1 MGTGKIKI
9 LFTSSV
15 VKIRLLFLS
24 VAFSL
29 TGFLSIAQPRMMRP
43 QGPVNEFS
51 AIDGTS
57 VLVYNLQAERDIS
70 SRAGFGPV
78 FYVFPDVRMDSK
90 QALELVGKL
99 NLIGI
104 AKEYGGRILIVNP
117 SAEKW
122 QDQDLDAF
130 KRFIGTGGA
139 PTNIKVIGIGSGATF
154 VNQQLAAT
162 DLTGA
167 IAGIVSI
174 GGEPGKI
181 CKFPVPAFI
190 GGKNAAR
197 VARPYQAAS
206 DSAPAD
212 PLQKVV
218 VNADKRVDLE
228 TLFAEAW
235 DKVLSCNYRYNNL
248 FHTFYMSR
256 GIDNPEGVKNF
267 ELVSIPMFKKSGIQ
281 RNVVEYPLVDM
292 NAPSRPDN
300 PDKYLW
306 YEYIPKQAQDA
317 APGTVPLVVLLHGHG
332 NDPRTQSET
341 SGFPELAAEEG
352 FMVVEMEWQGGNGY
366 VPMGLDGIEA
376 VVSVLRQKYPQI
388 DGSRIYAEGLSAG
401 AMTSNMLGIRK
412 SHLFAAVA
420 GHSGG
425 IFSGNGLGYYA
436 YGSEPLMNEAI
447 QKRGHVQVGYCSV
460 VGTHDDTIRYFNKD
474 NWRGNPYLNVW
485 RIYETVNGMPV
496 TGDLDFNVD
505 PTFGISLRDREL
517 IHTGKSEDIT
527 IEFGQLYND
536 EIPMIRLMVIN
547 NYGHWNFKPAA
558 RLIWDFFR
566 HFSRDTETKELHYQ

>member
-1 MGTGKIKI
+1 MKIN
-9 LFTSSV
+9 
-15 VKIRLLFLS
+15 RLLMTAIFSFVGVLA
-24 VAFSL
+24 VAQSW
-29 TGFLSIAQPRMMRP
+29 MMQP

-51 AIDGTS
+51 AMEGTS
-57 VLVYNLQAERDIS
+57 VLNYNFQVERNIH
-70 SRAGFGPV
+70 SRAGNGPV
-78 FYVFPDVRMDSK
+78 FYIFPDCKLDNN
-90 QALELVGKL
+90 QALELAG
-99 NLIGI
+99 NLDLVNII
-104 AKEYGGRILIVNP
+104 KEYGGRIMVVNP
-117 SAEKW
+117 SSDKW
-122 QDQDLDAF
+122 QEQDLEDF
-130 KRFIGTGGA
+130 RRLIGMGSS
-139 PTNIKVIGIGSGATF
+139 PTNVKVIGIGSGATF
-154 VNQQLAAT
+154 VNRQLVAT
-162 DLTGA
+162 ELAGV

-174 GGEPGKI
+174 DGEPGKI
-181 CKFPVPAFI
+181 CRLPVPAFI
-190 GGKNAAR
+190 GGKNAAK
-197 VARPYQAAS
+197 AAKPYQTTS

-218 VNADKRVDLE
+218 VNTDKKASLE

-235 DKVLSCNYRYNNL
+235 DKVLSANYRYNNL
-248 FHTFYMSR
+248 YRTFYTSR

-267 ELVSIPMFKKSGIQ
+267 ELVSIPMFDKLGIQ

-292 NAPSRPDN
+292 NAPSRPEN

-306 YEYIPKQAQDA
+306 YEYIPKQMQEA
-317 APGTVPLVVLLHGHG
+317 APSTVPLVVLLHGHG
-332 NDPRTQSET
+332 NDPRTQSES
-341 SGFPELAAEEG
+341 SGFIELAAEEG
-352 FMVVEMEWQGGNGY
+352 FMVVEMEWQGSNGY
-366 VPMGLDGIEA
+366 QPMGLDGIEA
-376 VVSVLRQKYPQI
+376 VLSVIRQKYPQI

-401 AMTSNMLGIRK
+401 AMTSNMLGVRK

-447 QKRGHVQVGYCSV
+447 QKRGHVEVGFCSV

-474 NWRGNPYLNVW
+474 NWEGNPYLNVW
-485 RIYETVNGMPV
+485 RIYETINGMPV

-505 PTFGISLRDREL
+505 PTFGFALQDRTT

-527 IEFGQLYND
+527 IEFGQLYKD
-536 EIPMIRLMVIN
+536 EKPMIRLMVIN

-566 HFSRDTETKELHYQ
+566 HFSRDTETKELRYQ